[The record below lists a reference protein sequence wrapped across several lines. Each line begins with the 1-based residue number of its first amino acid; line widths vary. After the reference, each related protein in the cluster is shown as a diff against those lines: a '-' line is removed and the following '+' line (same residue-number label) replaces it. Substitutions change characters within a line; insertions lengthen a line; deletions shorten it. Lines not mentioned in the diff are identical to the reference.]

1 MTGDIT
7 QKNISAFAFIDL
19 TPVTFANVSSEKYD
33 KTLPCILHY
42 IYFADAVV
50 GKSSFSS
57 KPQFSSGQTYG
68 EKSETE
74 GGESNREEELSL
86 SDIEKKLLL
95 LYPGESKH
103 LDDSQVEA
111 VTEIYANYI
120 HVLLLYF

>member
-19 TPVTFANVSSEKYD
+19 TPVTFANVSSEKYND
-33 KTLPCILHY
+33 KTLLCILHCIY
-42 IYFADAVV
+42 ISDAVV

-74 GGESNREEELSL
+74 GGESQAREEELSL

-103 LDDSQVEA
+103 LDDSQVES
-111 VTEIYANYI
+111 
-120 HVLLLYF
+120 L